1 MGKNIKIYSL
11 IIAIIYCAI
20 IIQTIYEGALD
31 FKSGFEAG
39 MNDARNNVHSELFHI
54 KVEPANGQFSFP
66 EVIKNTLTGE
76 NINAEVGEY
85 KLKISSTHKAH
96 STGVLIFNIFKTIC
110 AFAMLAAFIYI
121 PFLFFSIIKSVNK
134 GGILQ
139 AKTIKKIS
147 RIGWILLGVFI
158 YTILVYNI
166 GDAIVAKQIISLEGY
181 KIVPNFSN
189 FSSLFLSIIVLFL
202 GEILKHTAKLKEEQ
216 ELTI

>member
-20 IIQTIYEGALD
+20 IIQTIYEGVLD
-31 FKSGFEAG
+31 FKSGFEIG
-39 MNDARNNVHSELFHI
+39 MNDARNNLHSELFHV
-54 KVEPANGQFSFP
+54 KVEPANGQFTFP
-66 EVIKNTLTGE
+66 DMVKNTLTGE

-85 KLKISSTHKAH
+85 KLRISTPHGAQPA
-96 STGVLIFNIFKTIC
+96 GVLIFNIFKTIC

-134 GGILQ
+134 GGILE
-139 AKTIKKIS
+139 AKTIRKIS

-158 YTILVYNI
+158 YTMLVYNI
-166 GDAIVAKQIISLEGY
+166 GDVIVAKQIVGLEGY

-189 FSSLFLSIIVLFL
+189 CSSLFLSIIVLFL
-202 GEILKHTAKLKEEQ
+202 GEILKHTARLKEEQ